1 MVEQNDIE
9 KGIQGAP
16 STTPEQEKTT
26 QFLHTEEM
34 PSTIE
39 LSPEDKDK
47 IRRIENDIDRESFY
61 RGTETHQQITNA
73 VQERDDGSQ
82 KTTFATVA
90 PQKARGSK
98 WFRNFVVGTAA
109 LFGVS
114 FGAKGEA
121 KGASLPDSLKNKNE
135 KVASM
140 KAQNDSISG
149 LKVYPG
155 GKTKEGATT
164 PTGFNNSFFNNEYGI
179 GEEDVEMIAKQFG
192 FRTDNIEHFQSDMF
206 GRLEKDYP
214 EEMKKVLKKYDLPAA
229 GKMVDKI
236 LGIRTAFVLSIFK
249 NKIPVTPEIKGEADP
264 YTAFAKT
271 WEPLYSP
278 SKHIAAQMHYDT
290 RRSSSISQGGVLD
303 TGEEDV
309 MLIFRGDREPELN
322 APRIIVKKAELDQL
336 LAGTKYFQSQEKL
349 DELIEKA
356 KKNTPETEVAK
367 NK

>member
-135 KVASM
+135 KVASL
-140 KAQNDSISG
+140 KAKSDSLESKYNGNEKVDDAVRSAWNLFLDWLAEKG
-149 LKVYPG
+149 LQGKEELDKG
-155 GKTKEGATT
+155 GLGYKLFDEYCKTHETILSRETLQQVREEFLKLRAKMIADVRAGKAAFAEGATEENFLR
-164 PTGFNNSFFNNEYGI
+164 PVILNEGTGNPLYPGKNFT
-179 GEEDVEMIAKQFG
+179 K
-192 FRTDNIEHFQSDMF
+192 FRFPVSKTITFEQAQ
-206 GRLEKDYP
+206 KDYNKIANKATQS
-214 EEMKKVLKKYDLPAA
+214 EKAVNEKMTDVLKDKKVVSVKNN
-229 GKMVDKI
+229 G
-236 LGIRTAFVLSIFK
+236 FVKS
-249 NKIPVTPEIKGEADP
+249 E
-264 YTAFAKT
+264 
-271 WEPLYSP
+271 EP
-278 SKHIAAQMHYDT
+278 
-290 RRSSSISQGGVLD
+290 
-303 TGEEDV
+303 
-309 MLIFRGDREPELN
+309 
-322 APRIIVKKAELDQL
+322 
-336 LAGTKYFQSQEKL
+336 
-349 DELIEKA
+349 
-356 KKNTPETEVAK
+356 KKNTPEIEVAK